1 MFGFEGSFTKK
12 ASTPSH
18 YEAYT
23 GLIQKKVGVG
33 GQSIANIMT
42 S

>member
-1 MFGFEGSFTKK
+1 MFGFEENLTKK
-12 ASTPSH
+12 ASTPSNI
-18 YEAYT
+18 EAYT